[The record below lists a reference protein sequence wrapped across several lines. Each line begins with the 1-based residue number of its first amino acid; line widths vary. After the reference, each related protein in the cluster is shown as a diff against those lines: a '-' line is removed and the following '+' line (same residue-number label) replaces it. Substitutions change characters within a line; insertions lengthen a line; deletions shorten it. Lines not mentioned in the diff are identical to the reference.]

1 MRYRA
6 LGRTGLTVS
15 AIGFG
20 GWGIGGRTPGD
31 TSYGARDDAESLA
44 ALDAALDHGITFYD
58 TAAAY
63 GEGHS
68 ETLIGRAFAGA
79 KRERAVLAT
88 KAGMTT
94 FGVEP
99 DWRPCAI
106 RASVEAS
113 LRRLATDRLDLLQLH
128 DPSLAL
134 LRARPEIIAALDEL
148 RASGKIRAWGLSL
161 KSPLDGIAAIQ
172 EFGAATLQ
180 VNLNLLDQRAVE
192 CGLLDVASTHGTG
205 IIARTPLAFGYL
217 TGELTT
223 TSQFVPG
230 DHRNRW
236 SMAQRAAWLRG
247 AALFAAET
255 AAWEPGGI
263 ARAALRFAISQPAVA
278 TTAVGILTAGEAVTN
293 AAAGALDGFDAAQR
307 ARLLALYRAR
317 NFFVG

>member
-1 MRYRA
+1 MQYRA

-15 AIGFG
+15 VIGFG
-20 GWGIGGRTPGD
+20 GWGIGGRTPGE

-94 FGVEP
+94 FGVAP
-99 DWRPCAI
+99 DWSPGAI

-113 LRRLATDRLDLLQLH
+113 LRRLATDRIDLLQLH
-128 DPSLAL
+128 DAPLAV
-134 LRARPEIIAALDEL
+134 LRAQPEIIAALDAL
-148 RASGKIRAWGLSL
+148 RAAGMIRAWGLSL
-161 KSPLDGIAAIQ
+161 KSPLDGIDAIR
-172 EFGAATLQ
+172 ELGAGTLQ
-180 VNLNLLDQRAVE
+180 INLNLLDQRAMD
-192 CGLLDVASTHGTG
+192 CGLLDFASTHGTG

-217 TGELTT
+217 TGELTIA
-223 TSQFVPG
+223 SQFAPG

-236 SMAQRAAWLRG
+236 SIAQRAAWLQG

-255 AAWEPGGI
+255 SGWEPGGI

-278 TTAVGILTAGEAVTN
+278 TTAVGILTVEEAIHN
-293 AAAGALDGFDAAQR
+293 AAAGALEGFDPAQR
-307 ARLLALYRAR
+307 GRLLALYRAR